1 MSIGIKVEHPVAH
14 VHTQNDLA
22 ESLIKRLQLIAR
34 PLLMKYNLTSSAW
47 GHTILH
53 AAALIRLRSTA
64 SHKFSPL
71 QLVSGR
77 EPNLSHLKIFGCA
90 VYVPI
95 SPPQRTKMG
104 PQRRLG
110 IYIGFHSPSI
120 IKYLEPLTE
129 DVFTA
134 RFVDC
139 QFDEIIFPI
148 LGGEKEKLEKQIT
161 WNASSISYLDSR
173 SGQCELEVQKIIH
186 LQR

>member
-1 MSIGIKVEHPVAH
+1 MSIGIKVEHPIAH
-14 VHTQNDLA
+14 VYTQNDLA

-34 PLLMKYNLTSSAW
+34 PLLIKYNLPSSAW

-53 AAALIRLRSTA
+53 AAALIRLRPTA

-77 EPNLSHLKIFGCA
+77 EPNLSYLKIFDCA

-104 PQRRLG
+104 PQRRLE

-120 IKYLEPLTE
+120 IKYLEPLTG
-129 DVFTA
+129 DVSTA
-134 RFVDC
+134 RFADC
-139 QFDEIIFPI
+139 QFDKIIFPI
-148 LGGEKEKLEKQIT
+148 LGGEKEKLKKQVT
-161 WNASSISYLDSR
+161 
-173 SGQCELEVQKIIH
+173 
-186 LQR
+186 

>member
-22 ESLIKRLQLIAR
+22 ESLIKILQLIAR
-34 PLLMKYNLTSSAW
+34 LLLMKCNLPSSAW

-53 AAALIRLRSTA
+53 VVALIRLKPTA
-64 SHKFSPL
+64 SHKFSSL
-71 QLVSGR
+71 QSVSGR
-77 EPNLSHLKIFGCA
+77 EPNLSHLKKFCCV

-120 IKYLEPLTE
+120 IKYLEPLTG

-134 RFVDC
+134 RFANC
-139 QFDEIIFPI
+139 QFDETIFPI
-148 LGGEKEKLEKQIT
+148 LGGEKEKLK
-161 WNASSISYLDSR
+161 
-173 SGQCELEVQKIIH
+173 K
-186 LQR
+186 